1 MWVNGG
7 FLQKAVSIVD
17 GSRSSTIGL
26 AMSVPVYLVEE
37 ISHNEYIR
45 CFLSWKYAKDRA
57 AAHSAITG

>member
-45 CFLSWKYAKDRA
+45 CVL
-57 AAHSAITG
+57 